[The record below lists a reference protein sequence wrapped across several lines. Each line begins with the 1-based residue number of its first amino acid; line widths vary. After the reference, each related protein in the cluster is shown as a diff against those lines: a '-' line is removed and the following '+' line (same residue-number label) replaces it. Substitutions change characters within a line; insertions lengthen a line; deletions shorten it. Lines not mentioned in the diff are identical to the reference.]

1 MPRPEFFLAA
11 VAQKKVLEF
20 VGLSRYQSVF
30 GVPLSCVRPLLGA
43 TSVAIAAISVGACG
57 RSGGPSADAGAQPS
71 SSAAPSASAPFVMN
85 ATPFS
90 EDSVR
95 QQVNPKNEQPYS
107 GPTGTVRGVVSIKGD
122 PPPVLAEV
130 VEKIPDKCKPAR
142 AVYGRLFREGMV
154 RSLADVLVTVTEY
167 QGFVPA
173 KGQTVILNTEGCAF
187 PGRTIALTYGQ
198 RIDVLS
204 KDGEPYVPKLMGGQ
218 MRADMIAVPGGS
230 AVKLYPHV
238 PGRYTLID
246 QMHLFMTADVFVLKY
261 ATFDVTGLDG
271 KFEISGVPVG
281 EVSVNALLPSI
292 MATTQQ
298 KVKVE
303 EGKTVE
309 LNLELE
315 FDAKKLEKPKKPP
328 KVKIH

>member
-1 MPRPEFFLAA
+1 MPAPRLRPATLVVALATW
-11 VAQKKVLEF
+11 
-20 VGLSRYQSVF
+20 VGGCERS
-30 GVPLSCVRPLLGA
+30 PGA
-43 TSVAIAAISVGACG
+43 
-57 RSGGPSADAGAQPS
+57 GGPTPSATQ
-71 SSAAPSASAPFVMN
+71 SAAPVPSASAPVMN

-95 QQVNPKNEQPYS
+95 AQVNPKGEQPYS
-107 GPTGTVRGVVSIKGD
+107 GPTGTLRGSIVMKGD
-122 PPPVLAEV
+122 PPPALLEV
-130 VEKIPDKCKPAR
+130 TEKISDKCKGAR
-142 AVYGRLFREGMV
+142 VVYGRLFREGML

-173 KGQTVILNTEGCAF
+173 KGQAVTLNTEGCAF
-187 PGRTIALTYGQ
+187 PSRTVGVTFGQ
-198 RIDVLS
+198 RLDVLS

-218 MRADMIAVPGGS
+218 MKADMIAVPGGS

-271 KFEISGVPVG
+271 KYEITGVPVG
-281 EVSVNALLPSI
+281 EVSVNALLP
-292 MATTQQ
+292 ATMSVAQK

-303 EGKTVE
+303 AGKTTVVD
-309 LNLELE
+309 LELQ
-315 FDAKKLEKPKKPP
+315 FDKKTMEDKPKPP
-328 KVKIH
+328 KLKIH

>member
-1 MPRPEFFLAA
+1 MTLFPSIRPATLV
-11 VAQKKVLEF
+11 VA
-20 VGLSRYQSVF
+20 
-30 GVPLSCVRPLLGA
+30 
-43 TSVAIAAISVGACG
+43 AAISVGACG
-57 RSGGPSADAGAQPS
+57 RSAGSSADAGAPGAS
-71 SSAAPSASAPFVMN
+71 AAPSAAPSASAPFVMN
-85 ATPFS
+85 ATPFN

-95 QQVNPKNEQPYS
+95 AQVNPKNEQPYR
-107 GPTGTVRGVVSIKGD
+107 GPTGTVRGVVTMKGD
-122 PPPVLAEV
+122 QPPVLPDVA
-130 VEKIPDKCKPAR
+130 EKIPDKCKNAR
-142 AVYGRLFREGMV
+142 SVYGRLFREGMV
-154 RSLADVLVTVTEY
+154 RSLADALVTVTEY
-167 QGFVPA
+167 QGFIPA
-173 KGQTVILNTEGCAF
+173 KGQAVTLDTEGCAF
-187 PGRTIALTYGQ
+187 PSRTIALTFGQ
-198 RIDVLS
+198 RLDVLS
-204 KDGEPYVPKLMGGQ
+204 KDGEPYVPKLLGGQ

-271 KFEISGVPVG
+271 KYEISGIPVG

-292 MATTQQ
+292 MATTQK
-298 KVKVE
+298 KVKIE

-315 FDAKKLEKPKKPP
+315 FDAKKLTPEKPKPP